1 MSILKAAR
9 PYAVI
14 SNTLAIW
21 HLFLTTLL
29 YFGAIAIGTAFW
41 GNIPVMI
48 IAALMFTGGCIR
60 YFGAQHDCGHYAHF
74 SNRRVNEG
82 VGILL
87 GAFTAH
93 PFYAMQYNHNQHH
106 AHIGNLN
113 ERDAHEVLTWT
124 VAEYRAASIWGK
136 LFYRSYRSIPVICF
150 FGPIFIFFFRY
161 RIPKNVS
168 ITGWRD
174 VIMQNALMAA
184 LWLSVYNIG
193 GLVAF
198 QWFVI
203 ANVTA
208 ACLGTYMVYVGH
220 NFEDAYWADET
231 DVNLQEAS
239 LQGSSVLD
247 LGPVFHFMTYNF
259 AFHDLHHFYV
269 KIPAYHLKACHEAV
283 ADQLNP
289 TRLGWRDA
297 LGCIQFKLWD
307 EESRQMVRFAD
318 LRSPRVL
325 YPAE

>member
-1 MSILKAAR
+1 MSILTMAR
-9 PYAVI
+9 PFART

-21 HLFLTTLL
+21 NLSLTTAM
-29 YFGAIAIGTAFW
+29 YFGAIVLGTYFW

-74 SNRRVNEG
+74 SNRRVNEV
-82 VGILL
+82 VGIIL

-93 PFYAMQYNHNQHH
+93 PYYAMQYNHNQHH
-106 AHIGNLN
+106 AHIGNLG

-124 VAEYRAASIWGK
+124 VAEYQAAGFWGK
-136 LFYRSYRSIPVICF
+136 AFYRTYRSIPVICF

-161 RIPKNVS
+161 RIPKNVT

-174 VIMQNALMAA
+174 VVMQNAAMAA
-184 LWLSVYNIG
+184 LWFGVYTIG
-193 GLVAF
+193 GALAF
-198 QWFVI
+198 QWFLI

-220 NFEDAYWADET
+220 NFEDAYWEDADT
-231 DVNLQEAS
+231 VNRQEAS

-259 AFHDLHHFYV
+259 AFHDLHHLYV
-269 KIPAYHLKACHEAV
+269 KIPAYHLKACHEAL
-283 ADQLNP
+283 ADTLQP
-289 TRLGWRDA
+289 TRMGWREA
-297 LGCIQFKLWD
+297 LGCIQWKLWD
-307 EESRQMVRFAD
+307 EDTKRMVRFSD
-318 LRSPRVL
+318 LPRTQVL
-325 YPAE
+325 HPAE